1 VWLEDYMD
9 ESGPD
14 SGRGENGI
22 GGGRAAASEPNSQSS
37 LALRRDSLKALMA
50 PYLELTKPRIV
61 SLVLVTTLLGYFLA
75 GGSLALTSSLS
86 ACLIGTALCCGGS
99 GALNQYLERD
109 ADQRMIRTRFRPIP
123 AGIIPPA
130 HALSFG
136 VLLVLSGTGLLLWQV
151 NLLTAFLAI
160 LTAFLYVI
168 VYTPLKKLTWLN
180 TLIGAIPGALP
191 PVGGWAAA
199 SGTLDAGAWVLFLI
213 LFIWQHP
220 HFYAIAWM
228 YREDYLRGG
237 FKMLSVVDP
246 TGDSMFR
253 QVMGFSL
260 VLIPVAFL
268 PCLIGMAGWTY
279 MVGSLLLGLFML
291 RASAIAAKSRS
302 LADAR
307 NLLKASVLYLP
318 LLLLLIVV
326 DAKF

>member
-1 VWLEDYMD
+1 M
-9 ESGPD
+9 
-14 SGRGENGI
+14 
-22 GGGRAAASEPNSQSS
+22 
-37 LALRRDSLKALMA
+37 M
-50 PYLELTKPRIV
+50 
-61 SLVLVTTLLGYFLA
+61 
-75 GGSLALTSSLS
+75 
-86 ACLIGTALCCGGS
+86 
-99 GALNQYLERD
+99 
-109 ADQRMIRTRFRPIP
+109 RTRSRPIP

-199 SGTLDAGAWVLFLI
+199 SGTLDVGAWVLFLI

-228 YREDYLRGG
+228 YREDYNRGG
-237 FKMLSVVDP
+237 FKMLSVVEP
-246 TGDSMFR
+246 SGDSMFR
-253 QVMGFSL
+253 QVIGFSL
-260 VLIPVAFL
+260 VLIPVTIL
-268 PCLIGMAGWTY
+268 PCLIGMAGGTY
-279 MVGSLLLGLFML
+279 LIGSLLLGVFML
-291 RASAIAAKSRS
+291 RASSIAAKTRT

-326 DAKF
+326 DAKI

>member
-1 VWLEDYMD
+1 MD
-9 ESGPD
+9 ESGAD
-14 SGRGENGI
+14 SARGESGD
-22 GGGRAAASEPNSQSS
+22 GSACAAAIPPNSQPSIT
-37 LALRRDSLKALMA
+37 RGRETLKALVA

-75 GGSLALTSSLS
+75 GGSLALTGSLS
-86 ACLIGTALCCGGS
+86 ACLLGTALCCGGS

-109 ADQRMIRTRFRPIP
+109 ADQRMMRTRSRPIP

-199 SGTLDAGAWVLFLI
+199 SGTLDVGAWVLFLI

-228 YREDYLRGG
+228 YREDYNRGG
-237 FKMLSVVDP
+237 FKMLSVVEP
-246 TGDSMFR
+246 SGDSMFR
-253 QVMGFSL
+253 QVIGFSL
-260 VLIPVAFL
+260 ILIPVTIL
-268 PCLIGMAGWTY
+268 PCLIGMAGGTY
-279 MVGSLLLGLFML
+279 LIGSLLLGVFML
-291 RASAIAAKSRS
+291 RASSIAAKTRT

-326 DAKF
+326 DAKI